1 MARYRGPKCR
11 LSRRV
16 GMDLEN
22 KSGVKPI
29 DQKCRFEQAPGKPA
43 GRRTRGSDYG
53 IQLNMKQTI
62 RYYYDLSE
70 KQFRNLYKRAD
81 KASGSTGDNLLVYLE
96 SRLDNITY
104 RLGLASTR
112 SEARQMVRHGH
123 ISVNGKRVDIPS
135 YNCQIGDEISVI
147 EKFRKHERVTRSM
160 QLSEQKEMV
169 NWLAR
174 EKDQFIGKVNDFA
187 DPAYF
192 AEMFKVNLVIELY
205 SK

>member
-29 DQKCRFEQAPGKPA
+29 DKKCRFEQSPGKPA
-43 GRRTRGSDYG
+43 GRRSRGSDYG
-53 IQLNMKQTI
+53 MQLTMKQTI
-62 RYYYDLSE
+62 RYFYDLSE
-70 KQFRNLYKRAD
+70 KQFRNLYQRAD
-81 KASGSTGDNLLVYLE
+81 KASGSTGDNLLILLE
-96 SRLDNITY
+96 SRLDNVVY

-112 SEARQMVRHGH
+112 AEARQMVRHGH
-123 ISVNGKRVDIPS
+123 VSVNSGRVDIPS
-135 YNCQIGDEISVI
+135 YQCMVNDEVAII
-147 EKFRKHERVTRSM
+147 EKYRKHDRVTRSM

-169 NWLAR
+169 SWLSR
-174 EKDQFIGKVNDFA
+174 DTDQFIGKVNDHADPTYFA
-187 DPAYF
+187 D
-192 AEMFKVNLVIELY
+192 MFKVNLVIELY

>member
-29 DQKCRFEQAPGKPA
+29 DKKCRFEQSPGKPA
-43 GRRTRGSDYG
+43 GRRARGSDYG

-70 KQFRNLYKRAD
+70 KQFRNLYKKAD
-81 KASGSTGDNLLVYLE
+81 KASGSTGDNLLIYLE

-112 SEARQMVRHGH
+112 AEARQMVRHGH
-123 ISVNGKRVDIPS
+123 IAVNGKRVDIPS
-135 YNCQIGDEISVI
+135 YRCLIGDEVSVI
-147 EKFRKHERVTRSM
+147 ESYRKHERVTRSL

-169 NWLAR
+169 NWLSR
-174 EKDQFIGKVNDFA
+174 DKDQFVGKVNDFA
-187 DPAYF
+187 DPAFF
-192 AEMFKVNLVIELY
+192 ADMFKVNLVIELY

>member
-1 MARYRGPKCR
+1 
-11 LSRRV
+11 
-16 GMDLEN
+16 
-22 KSGVKPI
+22 
-29 DQKCRFEQAPGKPA
+29 
-43 GRRTRGSDYG
+43 
-53 IQLNMKQTI
+53 LNMKQTI

-70 KQFRNLYKRAD
+70 KQFRNLYKKAD
-81 KASGSTGDNLLVYLE
+81 KATGSTGDNLLVYLE
-96 SRLDNITY
+96 SRLDNIVY

-123 ISVNGKRVDIPS
+123 VAVNGSRVDIPS
-135 YNCQIGDEISVI
+135 YSCLIGDEVSVI
-147 EKFRKHERVTRSM
+147 EKFRKHERVTRSI

-169 NWLAR
+169 NWLSR

-187 DPAYF
+187 DPAFF

>member
-29 DQKCRFEQAPGKPA
+29 DQKCKFEQSPGKPA
-43 GRRTRGSDYG
+43 GRRARGSDYG

-70 KQFRNLYKRAD
+70 KQFRNLYKKAD

-96 SRLDNITY
+96 ARLDNIVY

-123 ISVNGKRVDIPS
+123 IAVNSKRVDIPS
-135 YNCQIGDEISVI
+135 YSCLISDEISVI
-147 EKFRKHERVTRSM
+147 EKFRKHERVTRSI

-169 NWLAR
+169 SWLAR

-187 DPAYF
+187 DPAFF